1 MRRLPGVVVLGALLA
16 AAGPLEAQ
24 GTGWQNQWFWGAQ
37 GGVSAYKTPATA
49 GGTQLAIMAGG
60 HWLITG
66 RRMGLYLSYDQ
77 LFYPNGPST
86 APGNPTSQITDPTS
100 GTGVRDV
107 QFDQGRYIQADLL
120 AIPLNGPLQ
129 VYAGVG
135 FTIQNITDAV
145 PMGSFATPEDQATA
159 QSLVDD
165 AASRAFLNIMAG
177 FQLQMQGRFAVFGS
191 YEFVPSA
198 SNFLITS
205 VQHVFSGGL
214 RVSVGGRRAAIGI
227 DR

>member
-1 MRRLPGVVVLGALLA
+1 MRRLPGVVVLGALFA

-24 GTGWQNQWFWGAQ
+24 QTGWQNMWFWGVQ
-37 GGVSAYKTPATA
+37 GGVSAYKTPTT
-49 GGTQLAIMAGG
+49 GGTQLAIAAGG
-60 HWLITG
+60 HWLVTG
-66 RRMGLYLSYDQ
+66 KRMGLYLSYDQ
-77 LFYPNGPST
+77 LFYPNGPVP
-86 APGNPTSQITDPTS
+86 ATSQIADPTS

-107 QFDQGRYIQADLL
+107 QFDQGRYIQGDLL

-145 PMGSFATPEDQATA
+145 PMGSFATPEDQAYS

-165 AASRAFLNIMAG
+165 AASRAFLNLMAG
-177 FQLQMQGRFAVFGS
+177 FQLQVQGRFALFGS

-198 SNFLITS
+198 SNFLLTS
-205 VQHVFSGGL
+205 AQQVFSGGL
-214 RVSVGGRRAAIGI
+214 RVSFGGRREAIGI

>member
-16 AAGPLEAQ
+16 AAPLHAQ
-24 GTGWQNQWFWGAQ
+24 GTGWQNMWFWGAQ
-37 GGVSAYKTPATA
+37 VGVSAYKTPTT
-49 GGTQLAIMAGG
+49 GTSIQLALDVGA

-66 RRMGLYLSYDQ
+66 KRMGLYLAYDQ

-107 QFDQGRYIQADLL
+107 QFDQGRYIQGDLL

-129 VYAGVG
+129 IYVGAG

-145 PMGSFATPEDQATA
+145 PMGSFATPDDQAA
-159 QSLVDD
+159 SQALVND
-165 AASRAFLNIMAG
+165 AASRAFLNFMGG
-177 FQLQMQGRFAVFGS
+177 FQLLLQSRFTVFGT
-191 YEFVPSA
+191 YEFIPSA
-198 SNFLITS
+198 SNFLIS
-205 VQHVFSGGL
+205 SQQHVFSGGVRIAL
-214 RVSVGGRRAAIGI
+214 SGRREDVAI